1 MKPSSAKTSPRSGA
15 HSASWR
21 IAVWHLGCALV
32 AASACGALIGL
43 ASSISP
49 MLEISLGVLVAL
61 GLLGFLW
68 RPRATGGRRLLV
80 SVWGIVCVGA
90 VGACG
95 GLAGPLM
102 ALLILPLAAGMA
114 LGVAF
119 EGLLLSLVG
128 LGVALLVPGPDAAIA
143 ALADTLSP
151 LSLAAALLAAAGA
164 FAVAALN
171 ARAREAELSAQTRQL
186 ETILGDLP
194 TMAMALAPDG
204 RTEAVFGRP
213 LHALSLDRLHHGFLE
228 AAAEEADR
236 QRLEDAR
243 AEALALGEASVAF
256 RPSEA
261 PYQSLIADLRRTE
274 AGGVAVVFR
283 EAPEPVRAPTPVLRP
298 NLAATTPAVALAN
311 PEHRPAP
318 KPESGVKLLS
328 LTARLMESQ
337 AALKETREARRRLET
352 ELDTLRAQAAA
363 KTAAPTPI
371 PAVNE
376 PAPFFERI
384 TNLETALAAAV
395 EARRKAE
402 ARARDAESLAMAR
415 SRFLANMS
423 HELRTPLNAIMGF
436 SDIMR
441 ARMFGALPAKYG
453 DYAELIH
460 ESGRHLMD
468 LINDVLDMSKIE
480 AERFQLNLETFDARD
495 PVNAALRL
503 MRLQADDVGVQ
514 LRGRLPAHAVTVEAD
529 RRAVK
534 QIVLNLVSNALKF
547 TPKGG
552 LVAVSADGA
561 AGALEIV
568 VADTGVGIADEDL
581 VRLGK
586 PFEQAGDAGSQ
597 ALGSGLGL
605 SLVKAF
611 AQLHG
616 GDMSIESRL
625 GEGTAVTVR
634 LPVLKPPA
642 DAAADK
648 PPAEVI
654 PFTPAH

>member
-1 MKPSSAKTSPRSGA
+1 MKPSSAKTSPRPGA
-15 HSASWR
+15 RSASWR
-21 IAVWHLGCALV
+21 IAAWHLGCALA

-43 ASSISP
+43 ASNISP
-49 MLEISLGVLVAL
+49 MLEVSLGALVAP
-61 GLLGFLW
+61 GLLGLLW
-68 RPRATGGRRLLV
+68 RPRATGGRRVLV
-80 SVWGIVCVGA
+80 GIWGLVCVAA

-95 GLAGPLM
+95 GLAGPLA

-128 LGVALLVPGPDAAIA
+128 LGVALLVPGPDAATL
-143 ALADTLSP
+143 ALADTLAP

-171 ARAREAELSAQTRQL
+171 ARAREAELNAQTRQL

-228 AAAEEADR
+228 ATADETDR
-236 QRLEDAR
+236 HRLEDAR
-243 AEALALGEASVAF
+243 TEALALGEASIAF

-261 PYQSLIADLRRTE
+261 PDQSLIADLRRTE
-274 AGGVAVVFR
+274 AGGLAVVFR
-283 EAPEPVRAPTPVLRP
+283 EAPPEPVRAPAPLLRP
-298 NLAATTPAVALAN
+298 NLAAATPAIALAQ
-311 PEHRPAP
+311 PEPEP

-352 ELDTLRAQAAA
+352 ELDALRAQASA
-363 KTAAPTPI
+363 KTAAPAPI
-371 PAVNE
+371 PVVNA

-395 EARRKAE
+395 EARHKAE

-441 ARMFGALPAKYG
+441 ARMFGALPTKYG

-642 DAAADK
+642 DAAAEK

>member
-1 MKPSSAKTSPRSGA
+1 MKPSSAKTSPRPGA
-15 HSASWR
+15 RSASWR
-21 IAVWHLGCALV
+21 IAAWHLGCALA
-32 AASACGALIGL
+32 AASAWGALIGL

-49 MLEISLGVLVAL
+49 TLAVSLGALVAP

-68 RPRATGGRRLLV
+68 RPRAAGGRRVLV
-80 SVWGIVCVGA
+80 AAWGIVYVGA

-95 GLAGPLM
+95 GLAGPLA

-119 EGLLLSLVG
+119 EGLLFSLVG
-128 LGVALLVPGPDAAIA
+128 LGVALLVPGPDAAIL

-171 ARAREAELSAQTRQL
+171 GRAREAELNAQTRQL

-228 AAAEEADR
+228 AAADEADR
-236 QRLEDAR
+236 HRLEDAR
-243 AEALALGEASVAF
+243 TEALALGEASVAF
-256 RPSEA
+256 HPSEA
-261 PYQSLIADLRRTE
+261 PDQSLIADLRRTE

-283 EAPEPVRAPTPVLRP
+283 ETPEPARTPAPVLRP
-298 NLAATTPAVALAN
+298 NLAAATPAIALAK
-311 PEHRPAP
+311 PEL

-337 AALKETREARRRLET
+337 AALKETREARRRLEA
-352 ELDTLRAQAAA
+352 ELDALRAQAAA
-363 KTAAPTPI
+363 NTAAPV
-371 PAVNE
+371 PAPAASIE

-395 EARRKAE
+395 DARQKAE

-480 AERFQLNLETFDARD
+480 AERFQLNLETFDARE

-568 VADTGVGIADEDL
+568 VADTGVGIADEDV

-642 DAAADK
+642 DAAAEK

>member
-1 MKPSSAKTSPRSGA
+1 MLGA
-15 HSASWR
+15 S
-21 IAVWHLGCALV
+21 L
-32 AASACGALIGL
+32 GAL
-43 ASSISP
+43 AAP
-49 MLEISLGVLVAL
+49 

-80 SVWGIVCVGA
+80 AVWGLASGAA
-90 VGACG
+90 VGLCG
-95 GLAGPLM
+95 GLAGPLT

-128 LGVALLVPGPDAAIA
+128 LGVALLVPGPEVAIA

-171 ARAREAELSAQTRQL
+171 GRAREAELNAQTRQL

-228 AAAEEADR
+228 AAADEADR
-236 QRLEDAR
+236 HRLEDAR
-243 AEALALGEASVAF
+243 TEALALGEASVAF
-256 RPSEA
+256 HPSEA
-261 PYQSLIADLRRTE
+261 PDQSLIADLRRTE

-283 EAPEPVRAPTPVLRP
+283 EAPEPARAPVPVLRP
-298 NLAATTPAVALAN
+298 NLAATTPAIALAK
-311 PEHRPAP
+311 PEL

-337 AALKETREARRRLET
+337 AALKETREARRRLEA
-352 ELDTLRAQAAA
+352 ELDALRAQAAA
-363 KTAAPTPI
+363 KTVAPVPAPAAST
-371 PAVNE
+371 E
-376 PAPFFERI
+376 PVPFFERI

-395 EARRKAE
+395 EARHKAE

-441 ARMFGALPAKYG
+441 ARMFGALPTKYG

-480 AERFQLNLETFDARD
+480 AERFQLNLETFDARE

-568 VADTGVGIADEDL
+568 VADTGVGIADEDV

-642 DAAADK
+642 DTAAEK

-654 PFTPAH
+654 PFTPAT

>member
-1 MKPSSAKTSPRSGA
+1 MKPSSAKTSPRPGA
-15 HSASWR
+15 RSASWR
-21 IAVWHLGCALV
+21 IAAWHLGCALA

-43 ASSISP
+43 ATTVSLP
-49 MLEISLGVLVAL
+49 LETSLGAL
-61 GLLGFLW
+61 AAPGLLGFLW
-68 RPRATGGRRLLV
+68 RPRGAGARRLLV
-80 SVWGIVCVGA
+80 AIWGLVSVAA
-90 VGACG
+90 VNLCG
-95 GLAGPLM
+95 GLAGPIA

-128 LGVALLVPGPDAAIA
+128 LGVALLVPGPDTAIA
-143 ALADTLSP
+143 LLADTLSP
-151 LSLAAALLAAAGA
+151 LSLAAALLAAASA

-171 ARAREAELSAQTRQL
+171 GRAREAELNAQARQL
-186 ETILGDLP
+186 ESILGDLP
-194 TMAMALAPDG
+194 TMAMALTPDG

-228 AAAEEADR
+228 AAADEADR
-236 QRLEDAR
+236 RRLEDAR
-243 AEALALGEASVAF
+243 TEALALGEASVAF

-261 PYQSLIADLRRTE
+261 PDQSLIADLRRTE

-283 EAPEPVRAPTPVLRP
+283 EAPEPTRAPVPVLRP
-298 NLAATTPAVALAN
+298 NLAAMTPAIALAK
-311 PEHRPAP
+311 PEL

-337 AALKETREARRRLET
+337 AALKETREARRRLEA
-352 ELDTLRAQAAA
+352 ELDALRAQAAA
-363 KTAAPTPI
+363 KAAAPV
-371 PAVNE
+371 PAPAASTE

-395 EARRKAE
+395 EARHKAE

-441 ARMFGALPAKYG
+441 ARMFGALPTKYG

-568 VADTGVGIADEDL
+568 VADTGVGIAEEDL

-616 GDMSIESRL
+616 GDMSLESRL

-642 DAAADK
+642 DAASEK

>member
-1 MKPSSAKTSPRSGA
+1 MKPSSAKTSPRPGA
-15 HSASWR
+15 RSASWR
-21 IAVWHLGCALV
+21 IAAWHLGCALA

-43 ASSISP
+43 ATTVSLP
-49 MLEISLGVLVAL
+49 LETSLGAL
-61 GLLGFLW
+61 AAPGLLGFLW
-68 RPRATGGRRLLV
+68 RPRGAGARRLLV
-80 SVWGIVCVGA
+80 AIWGLVSVAA
-90 VGACG
+90 VNLCG
-95 GLAGPLM
+95 GLAGPIA

-128 LGVALLVPGPDAAIA
+128 LGVALLVPGPDTAIA
-143 ALADTLSP
+143 LLADTLSP
-151 LSLAAALLAAAGA
+151 LSLAAALLAAASA

-171 ARAREAELSAQTRQL
+171 GRAREAELNAQARQL
-186 ETILGDLP
+186 ESILGDLP
-194 TMAMALAPDG
+194 TMAMALTPDG

-228 AAAEEADR
+228 AAADEADR
-236 QRLEDAR
+236 RRLEDAR
-243 AEALALGEASVAF
+243 TEALALGEASVAF

-261 PYQSLIADLRRTE
+261 PDQSLIADLRRTE

-283 EAPEPVRAPTPVLRP
+283 EAPEPTRAPVPVLRP
-298 NLAATTPAVALAN
+298 NLAAMTPAIALAK
-311 PEHRPAP
+311 PEL

-337 AALKETREARRRLET
+337 AALKETREARRRLEA
-352 ELDTLRAQAAA
+352 ELDALRAQAAA
-363 KTAAPTPI
+363 KAAAPV
-371 PAVNE
+371 PAPAASTE

-395 EARRKAE
+395 EARHKAE

-441 ARMFGALPAKYG
+441 ARMFGALPTKYG

-460 ESGRHLMD
+460 ESARHLMD

-568 VADTGVGIADEDL
+568 VADTGVGIAEEDL

-616 GDMSIESRL
+616 GDMSLESRL

-642 DAAADK
+642 DAASEK